1 MVNVNYEGLRLKI
14 KTNDNIIEL
23 EVTNSDGIHLCLVEI
38 NCNNGLIV
46 YNEYNNTGDRIVYVE
61 TSDGE
66 KIRWEYDNEG
76 NLLSNSLDGII
87 VE

>member
-14 KTNDNIIEL
+14 KTNDDVIEL
-23 EVTNSDGIHLCLVEI
+23 EVTNSDGIHLCLIEI
-38 NCNNGLIV
+38 NYNDGLIV

-61 TSDGE
+61 TSEGE
-66 KIRWEYDNEG
+66 KIRWEYDNKG